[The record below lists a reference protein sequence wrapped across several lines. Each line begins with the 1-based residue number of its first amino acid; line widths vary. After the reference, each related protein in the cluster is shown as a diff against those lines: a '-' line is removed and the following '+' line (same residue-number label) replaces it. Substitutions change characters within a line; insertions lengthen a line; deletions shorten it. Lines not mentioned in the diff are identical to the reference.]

1 MPKMKSTHVDDA
13 AAVGRRLRAARN
25 QAGLS
30 QRALAFPGCSSGY
43 ISRIEDGQRIPS
55 LQLLRE
61 LGRRLGVSA
70 DYLATGDSRAAE
82 ASPLTDAQIA
92 LRLDEVDE
100 AERLFEAIRAV
111 AVNPAEQADA
121 VEGLAHVA
129 FRKGRVNVAIERFHE
144 AARLAGVLEEE
155 RPALADGLARAY
167 AAAGLLAE
175 SIALLERCVARY
187 EDDPLQFIRFAGLL
201 SAALTDNGS
210 FAEAERLLA
219 HALNRGRQTS
229 DPYARARL
237 YWSEARLR
245 LQQGQPEEAEHFA
258 LRSLELLRSTEDG
271 YALAR
276 LLQGLAQI
284 YVDQGRAA
292 EALALLDEGRP
303 LVAASGTPIE
313 IAQYRLEEA
322 RALAALGRRDAAAAL
337 AMEVSAL
344 LGENRSLDAGRAFAL
359 LGRIFAELGD
369 TARGHELL
377 ELAIEILEE
386 RGQTRFLVEAY
397 KDLAAILKDSGDSE
411 GALALLEH
419 ALGVQARA
427 GRRLQ

>member
-13 AAVGRRLRAARN
+13 AAVGRRLRAARE

-30 QRALAFPGCSSGY
+30 QRALAFAGCSSGY

-70 DYLATGDSRAAE
+70 DYLATGDTRAAE
-82 ASPLTDAQIA
+82 ASPLIDAQIA
-92 LRLDEVDE
+92 LRLDEIDE
-100 AERLFEAIRAV
+100 AERLFEAISGS
-111 AVNPAEQADA
+111 AVNPAERADA
-121 VEGLAHVA
+121 VEGLGHVA
-129 FRKGRVNVAIERFHE
+129 FRKGRLDTAIERFHE

-155 RPALADGLARAY
+155 RPGLADGLARAY

-258 LRSLELLRSTEDG
+258 LRSLELLRGTEDS

-284 YVDQGRAA
+284 YIDQGRAV
-292 EALALLDEGRP
+292 EALELLEEGRP
-303 LVAASGTPIE
+303 LVATAGTPIE

-322 RALAALGRRDAAAAL
+322 RVLAALGKREAAAAL
-337 AMEVSAL
+337 AMEVSSL
-344 LGENRSLDAGRAFAL
+344 LGGNRSLDAGRAFAL

-369 TARGHELL
+369 SARAHELL
-377 ELAIEILEE
+377 ELAIEILED
-386 RGQTRFLVEAY
+386 RGQTRFLVDAY
-397 KDLAAILKDSGDSE
+397 KDLASLLKDSGDSD

-419 ALGVQARA
+419 ALGVQAQS

>member
-1 MPKMKSTHVDDA
+1 MPKTKSTHVDDP
-13 AAVGRRLRAARN
+13 AAVGRRLRAARE

-30 QRALAFPGCSSGY
+30 QRALAFPGCTSAY

-70 DYLATGDSRAAE
+70 DYLATGDEQAAE
-82 ASPLTDAQIA
+82 ASPLVDAEIA

-100 AERLFEAIRAV
+100 ARRLFQQIFDDAV
-111 AVNPAEQADA
+111 TSDERADA

-129 FRKGRVNVAIERFHE
+129 VRKGELNAAIDGFLES
-144 AARLAGVLEEE
+144 ARIAGVAEEE
-155 RPALADGLARAY
+155 RPTLADGLARAY

-175 SIALLERCVARY
+175 SIALLERCLERY
-187 EDDPLQFIRFAGLL
+187 QDDPLQFIRFAGLL

-219 HALNRGRQTS
+219 QALNRGRETS

-245 LQQGQPEEAEHFA
+245 LQQGQPEEAEQFA
-258 LRSLELLRSTEDG
+258 LRSLELLRGTEDT

-284 YVDQGRAA
+284 YIDGGRAT
-292 EALALLDEGRP
+292 EALKLLEEGWP
-303 LVAASGTPIE
+303 LVVLAGTPIE
-313 IAQYRLEEA
+313 VAQYQLEEA
-322 RALAALGRRDAAAAL
+322 RARAALGQREEAVAL
-337 AMEVSAL
+337 AMELTSK
-344 LGENRSLDAGRAFAL
+344 LGGNDSLDAGRAFAL
-359 LGRIFAELGD
+359 LGRIFTELGD
-369 TARGHELL
+369 AARGRELL
-377 ELAIEILEE
+377 ELAIEILEA
-386 RGQTRFLVEAY
+386 RGQTRFLVDAY
-397 KDLAAILKDSGDSE
+397 KDLASLLKETGDSE
-411 GALALLEH
+411 GALTLLER
-419 ALGVQARA
+419 ALGVQAGS
-427 GRRLQ
+427 GRKLQ